1 MGNKL
6 IISDLHEP
14 CARKGALAFCRD
26 VRRKYRTTETIFIG
40 DVNDW
45 HSISFHA
52 HHPEMPG
59 PNDEYELAHASIQKW
74 KKAFPKATVILGNH
88 DRRIVRLAETVNIPA
103 KFIRTY
109 NEVWGTPGWNW
120 VDDYIDGEVYFN
132 HGDGSTSGL
141 YPAYNL
147 VRKMGMSCVCGH
159 FHSASGV
166 KYLVN
171 PLRRM
176 FGMDV
181 GSLIDDKAMAF
192 AYGQR
197 IKIRSVLSVGVIV
210 DGVPSVVPMAVG
222 HGERYHDSRF

>member
-1 MGNKL
+1 M
-6 IISDLHEP
+6 S
-14 CARKGALAFCRD
+14 
-26 VRRKYRTTETIFIG
+26 
-40 DVNDW
+40 
-45 HSISFHA
+45 SISE
-52 HHPEMPG
+52 PTSI
-59 PNDEYELAHASIQKW
+59 PN
-74 KKAFPKATVILGNH
+74 IL
-88 DRRIVRLAETVNIPA
+88 RLAETVNIPA

-210 DGVPSVVPMAVG
+210 DDVPSVVPMAVG
-222 HGERYHDSRF
+222 HGEKYHDSRF